1 MAYSLGVDRKHLP
14 VPTAPLAAVLLVLVL
29 AYHGVAECGFVW
41 DDDDYVTSNPT
52 LRTWAGLWSIWTEP
66 RSLPQYYPLVHT
78 SFWLE
83 WRLWGA
89 HPLGYH
95 LTNVALHGAAAVILA
110 RLLTRLA
117 VPGAWAAAL
126 WFAAHPMHVES
137 VAWVTE
143 RKNVL
148 SLVCALA
155 AANAYW
161 RAREDVGLRP
171 LLPALGWFLAALA
184 SKTVTATL
192 PAALLVLVWW
202 RDGRITRRDAAPLGA
217 ALGLGATAALGT
229 AWLEAVHVGAAAMS
243 DLHGAERILV
253 AGRAPWHYL
262 GSLLWPFGHCFH
274 YPRWQLDAAEIAQWA
289 WPAAT
294 AATLAAAWALRNRLG
309 RSPLAVLL
317 LFGGTL
323 VPVLGFVDVYPFRF
337 SFVAD
342 HFAYHASLPIV
353 AGVAAAATR
362 LARRIAPKVAA
373 AAACAVAVGL
383 ALASAALVPEYRDE
397 ATLWQATLTKHPQS
411 TLALSNLAGRALAS
425 GDVDAA
431 ERLTE
436 RALQADP
443 ANPESIANLGVIAH
457 HRRDLAAAERHYERA
472 RALRPDFATNLRNLG
487 ALRHEQGRS
496 EEALAFVQRALELDP
511 EYLDGLELEVT
522 LLQTLARHRECLAAA
537 ERLLLLRPE
546 QLAVRLRA
554 AEAAL
559 AVGETATAAHHAEA
573 ALRQAPMLEQARKV
587 LEAAK
592 KSAK

>member
-14 VPTAPLAAVLLVLVL
+14 VPAAPLAAVLLVLVL

-52 LRTWAGLWSIWTEP
+52 LRTWSGLWSIWTEP

-95 LTNVALHGAAAVILA
+95 LTNVALHGAAAVVLA

-161 RAREDVGLRP
+161 RAREGAGLRP

-202 RDGRITRRDAAPLGA
+202 RDGRITRRDAVPLGA

-243 DLHGAERILV
+243 DLHGAERLLV

-274 YPRWQLDAAEIAQWA
+274 YPRWQFDAAELAQWA

-294 AATLAAAWALRNRLG
+294 AATLVAAWALRNRLG
-309 RSPLAVLL
+309 RGPLAVLL

-353 AGVAAAATR
+353 AGIAAVATR
-362 LARRIAPKVAA
+362 WASRIAPKVAA

-397 ATLWQATLTKHPQS
+397 ATLWQATLTKNPQS

-559 AVGETATAAHHAEA
+559 AVGETATATHHAEA